1 MDRDNPQTRIE
12 NMSQTRKQQ
21 FTKENNQINSFPMQ
35 LDSQICIPNK
45 EQDLSRHFGT
55 KVIKASAKR
64 YLILFLF
71 CLNAGNKAFQWIQIP
86 ASTNKVTI
94 YYDVSNYV
102 INSTSVLFMIAFVIL
117 SLPSC
122 YIIELIGL
130 RRAVLLGSFGTAL
143 GSIVKCFCC
152 QQTMTGVYLLFAGQI
167 LVSLSE
173 QFIFSVPSRLA
184 SVWFP
189 DHQVSSAVAMTVLGN
204 SLGVALG
211 FMVPQLMLEST
222 ETKDQIGHQL
232 YYMFLG
238 TAALSVFSFLADF
251 FLFDEEPE
259 FAPGAARLTQ
269 IHKERAAKLQNSKS
283 RNFLTEMAIL
293 LKQVQHLYS
302 DSNFTLLTLSYGIN
316 IGLSYAIHTILNQ
329 MLEPLWPGDEILV
342 GNCGFI
348 IIASGAIG
356 SALFGHILDR
366 SHRYRLTNILLT
378 LASAIAMLA
387 FGYVVSGMHSKVA
400 IYLAASLMG
409 LFQTGLV
416 VGGLELAVEL
426 TYPAP
431 ELLTS
436 SMMNVSPQI
445 AGCICIYLGSY
456 IIDNHGAIYTNLFFI
471 SLSLLAL
478 LILCCLRETLN
489 RQKAVANE
497 HNLHYNNNN
506 NNKDA
511 NFYKT
516 IDIVPNINNNNK
528 QIIIQST
535 E

>member
-1 MDRDNPQTRIE
+1 MDRDKPHITIQ
-12 NMSQTRKQQ
+12 NMSA
-21 FTKENNQINSFPMQ
+21 S
-35 LDSQICIPNK
+35 
-45 EQDLSRHFGT
+45 EQATDLSVHSIGNGQQAVCKFDQNSRNFA
-55 KVIKASAKR
+55 KKLIQASPKR

-86 ASTNKVTI
+86 ASTNKVTF

-102 INSTSVLFMIAFVIL
+102 INSTSVLFMLAFVLL

-130 RRAVLLGSFGTAL
+130 RKAVLLGSFGTAL
-143 GSIVKCFCC
+143 GAIVKCFCC
-152 QQTMTGVYLLFAGQI
+152 QQTRAGIYLLFAGQI

-211 FMVPQLMLEST
+211 FMLPQLMLEST
-222 ETKDQIGHQL
+222 ETKDQIGIQL

-238 TAALSVFSFLADF
+238 TAALSVFSFVADW
-251 FLFDEEPE
+251 FLFDEAPE

-269 IHKERAAKLQNSKS
+269 IQKEREAKIQAQS
-283 RNFLTEMAIL
+283 RGFFREMATL
-293 LKQVQHLYS
+293 LKQVQRLYS
-302 DSNFTLLTLSYGIN
+302 NPNFSLLSIAFGIN
-316 IGLSYAIHTILNQ
+316 VGLSYTIHTILNQ
-329 MLEPLWPGDEILV
+329 MLEPLWPADDILV

-348 IIASGAIG
+348 IIVSGAIG
-356 SALFGHILDR
+356 SALFGHLLDK

-378 LASAIAMLA
+378 LASALTMLI
-387 FGYVVSGMHSKVA
+387 FGLAVSGMHSRLA
-400 IYLAASLMG
+400 IYLAASLLG

-416 VGGLELAVEL
+416 VAGLELAVEL

-445 AGCICIYLGSY
+445 CGCICIYVGSY
-456 IIDNHGAIYTNLFFI
+456 IIDNHGAVYTNLFFI
-471 SLSLLAL
+471 SLFLFAL

-497 HNLHYNNNN
+497 HHLHYNKNTANYSQP
-506 NNKDA
+506 D

-516 IDIVPNINNNNK
+516 IDIVPNINHK
-528 QIIIQST
+528 QTDQHLNV
-535 E
+535 